1 MAKIIDSVVT
11 FYGGGERLDISLL
24 SSKSF
29 YAVKLSKPC
38 NVKILLI
45 GNRRESSN
53 IVGLYTVGLY
63 IGEKYYGSWCP
74 LGFNR
79 GVVYG

>member
-11 FYGGGERLDISLL
+11 FFGGGERLDISLL

-29 YAVKLSKPC
+29 YAVKLSKQC
-38 NVKILLI
+38 NVKNMLI
-45 GNRRESSN
+45 GNRWGSSN
-53 IVGLYTVGLY
+53 IAGLY